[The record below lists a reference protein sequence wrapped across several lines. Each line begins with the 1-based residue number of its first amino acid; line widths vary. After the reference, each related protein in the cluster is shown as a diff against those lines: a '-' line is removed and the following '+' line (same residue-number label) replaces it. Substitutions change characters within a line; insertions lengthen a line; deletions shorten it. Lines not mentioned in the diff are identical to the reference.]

1 MQIKDS
7 QENHVVSSFPTLD
20 TAKESISR
28 RRNGRRRGGKGLKMD
43 SKNMLFSEAKGTP
56 PASCKSLFM
65 FHRRPGYGQLGT
77 KCMVKANH
85 FLAEIPDTD
94 LSHYS
99 VSFINLSCR
108 VTLLINLSWRAC
120 LVMDFVQDAGRN
132 NPRSYIS

>member
-1 MQIKDS
+1 MPHMQIKDS
-7 QENHVVSSFPTLD
+7 QENHVVSSFQTLD
-20 TAKESISR
+20 IAKESTPR

-43 SKNMLFSEAKGTP
+43 SKNMLLSEAKGTP

-99 VSFINLSCR
+99 VSFINLSC
-108 VTLLINLSWRAC
+108 
-120 LVMDFVQDAGRN
+120 
-132 NPRSYIS
+132 